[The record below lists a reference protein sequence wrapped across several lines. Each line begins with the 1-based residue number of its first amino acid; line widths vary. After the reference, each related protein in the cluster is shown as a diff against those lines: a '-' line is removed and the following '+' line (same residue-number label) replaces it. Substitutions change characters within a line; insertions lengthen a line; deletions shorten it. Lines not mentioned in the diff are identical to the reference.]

1 MNDISRDLIYLLSC
15 AVNEVTPDAARVQA
29 MDLEKVWEFAK
40 FHMVTGATCIALE
53 RAGVKRKEFHEA
65 LSKAVRKN
73 ICFDLERQAIFDAFE
88 EWGIWYL
95 PMKGII
101 LKELY
106 PENGMRQMSDNDVL
120 CDADKMEEVRK
131 IMLARGYT
139 KKGAGK
145 GNHDVY
151 LKAPMLNFEMHRSL
165 FATRHAKVFRDYYAD
180 VKRLMIKDEN
190 RGYEY
195 RLSDEDFY
203 VYFTVHER
211 KHKDFSGIGIRT
223 LLDRYV
229 FLKEKGDSLD
239 WNYVEE
245 QESLLEIKEF
255 EIERRKLAMNLFS
268 GETVPE
274 LAAEDEIILTEYLG
288 AGANGNM
295 DLLIQKKLEKMSKP
309 RFVLECFFPKMEYMK
324 RSVPFVDKWPW
335 LYPAGVV
342 FRWGRILIK
351 RKGIVSRVLRALNK
365 KQNDK
370 KV

>member
-1 MNDISRDLIYLLSC
+1 MNEVSRDLIYLLACS
-15 AVNEVTPDAARVQA
+15 VNGVTPDPAKVQA
-29 MDLEKVWEFAK
+29 MDLDRVWKLAEY
-40 FHMVTGATCIALE
+40 HMVTGATCIALE

-139 KKGAGK
+139 EKGAGK

-165 FATRHAKVFRDYYAD
+165 FAPRHAKVFQEYYAD
-180 VKRLMIKDEN
+180 VKRLMIKNEN
-190 RGYEY
+190 RCHEY
-195 RLSDEDFY
+195 HLSDEDFY
-203 VYFTVHER
+203 VYFTAHER
-211 KHKDFSGIGIRT
+211 KHDDFSGIGIRT

-229 FLKEKGDSLD
+229 LLKEKGDSLD

-245 QESLLEIKEF
+245 QEGLLEMKEF
-255 EIERRKLAMNLFS
+255 EIERRKLAKKLFS
-268 GETVPE
+268 SETVPE
-274 LAAEDEIILTEYLG
+274 LTAEEEAVLAEYLKS
-288 AGANGNM
+288 GANGTM
-295 DLLIQKKLEKMSKP
+295 EQYIKKKLEKQSKF
-309 RFVLECFFPKMEYMK
+309 RFVLECFFPNMDYMK
-324 RSVPFVDKWPW
+324 RSVRFVDRHPW
-335 LYPAGVV
+335 LYPAGAV
-342 FRWGRILIK
+342 FRWGRILIT
-351 RKGIVSRVLRALNK
+351 RKGIVSTLLKALK
-365 KQNDK
+365 KRYDK